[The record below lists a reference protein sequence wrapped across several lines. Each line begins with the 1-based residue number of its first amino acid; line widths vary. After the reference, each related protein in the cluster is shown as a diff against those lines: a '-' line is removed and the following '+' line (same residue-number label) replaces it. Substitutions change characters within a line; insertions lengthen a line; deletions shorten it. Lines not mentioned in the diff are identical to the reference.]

1 MSDPITI
8 NKLQDSAAGRAIEA
22 VKAASGTLD
31 QFSEFTTSLV
41 RDIFKTVITASID
54 QLEAYADL
62 VSKVSLSLAD
72 YEAKIIGAGADLDKR
87 ARSYA
92 DGVVLPVY
100 GKLDGSGNPPK
111 ITDASGALITVPDN
125 VQLDITKLDD
135 FKLVFDGITVTILA
149 VQKTIADVLIDP
161 TTAPKIK
168 NQDLSDFCKARL
180 KRDVKKSYDQL
191 VTILKLG
198 MQKIVVTEGEIRTS
212 ITFHVDSTDSDS
224 KTSSDSTTDYEQ
236 RSRSFGA
243 GLRIGGTFG
252 KITGSLAM
260 GYGSSRFNS
269 KLKVNVVN
277 ESKTA
282 VTNTSTDITGSVLLR
297 FKSDYFPSFDAAA
310 PV

>member
-8 NKLQDSAAGRAIEA
+8 NKLQDSAAGRAMEA
-22 VKAASGTLD
+22 VQAASGTLD
-31 QFSEFTTSLV
+31 QFSDFTTSLV

-72 YEAKIIGAGADLDKR
+72 YESKVLGADLDKR
-87 ARSYA
+87 ARAYA
-92 DGVVLPVY
+92 DQVVLPVY
-100 GKLDGSGNPPK
+100 GKLVSGNPPK
-111 ITDASGALITVPDN
+111 ITN
-125 VQLDITKLDD
+125 VGDTGVTAGNTDLELSKLEE
-135 FKLVFDGITVTILA
+135 FKAVFDGVIIGTSPEKSIESSGVIL
-149 VQKTIADVLIDP
+149 TP
-161 TTAPKIK
+161 TTTPAIS
-168 NQDLSDFCKARL
+168 NQDLSDFCKAKLR
-180 KRDVKKSYDQL
+180 RDVKKSYDQL

-212 ITFHVDSTDSDS
+212 ITFHVDSTDSDT
-224 KTSSDSTTDYEQ
+224 KNTSDSTTDYEQ

-243 GLRIGGTFG
+243 GLKVGGTFG
-252 KITGSLAM
+252 KISGSLAM
-260 GYGSSRFNS
+260 GYNSSRFNS

-282 VTNTSTDITGSVLLR
+282 VTNTSTDITGSVLIK
-297 FKSDYFPSFDAAA
+297 FKSDYFPSFDPTQ